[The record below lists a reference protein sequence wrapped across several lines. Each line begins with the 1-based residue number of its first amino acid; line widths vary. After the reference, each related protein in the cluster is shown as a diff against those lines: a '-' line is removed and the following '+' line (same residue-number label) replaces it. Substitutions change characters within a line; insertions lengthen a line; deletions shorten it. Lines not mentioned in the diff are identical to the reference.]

1 MRIDY
6 AAREPGAASKAHFAA
21 CGFGG
26 TTFERDRLDLVAVE
40 TDEGALGEARLLYLK
55 RFWLSEAER
64 EGVAPPA
71 PEVPQIPAAAA
82 YALQQLVNAL
92 ALAAV
97 YALLATA
104 YSLIYGLVGR
114 INLAF
119 GEIAV
124 LGAYGAIGG
133 VAAAVALGDR
143 RCDRRPCAGLR
154 ARGGDLGRLERAGR
168 PRRGRAAA
176 RAPPARPADPDR
188 DRRGRAFRAGVPA
201 HHPRRARALDA
212 AGVQSA
218 DRACARAGFHRDRDA
233 DADRGGAARPCGA
246 GGVLSLL
253 GRTRFGR
260 AWRAFADDPGTAAL
274 FGVDGRRLLASTF
287 LLAGLLAGLSGW
299 IVAAYYGNV
308 SFSMGAMLGLKALV
322 AAVVG
327 GIGSVPG
334 AFLGGVCV
342 ALIEAMWSAYFDI
355 TARDIV
361 VFSLLIVVF
370 VLRPGGLLG
379 FAGPEAAG
387 CVSTRRSKRSRIER
401 SELTRLHHLDPHRKS
416 GRSRDIDLAAS
427 RLNLLMRRRRRSFR
441 RGWVS
446 TEALR
451 GRRLQVRAHRATTSR
466 IAMIISARA
475 FMFAAFAREGSIAVP
490 HAVEALLLSHRD

>member
-1 MRIDY
+1 MRLLRLAVLLPLLLPGCGRVTDSEQLRLCRLIPPVLHPQGTEIREIRVGPAAVGRSGVRIEY
-6 AAREPGAASKAHFAA
+6 TAREPGAPTKAHFVA

-26 TTFERDRLDLVAVE
+26 TTFERERLDLVAAQ
-40 TDEGALGEARLLYLK
+40 TDEGILGEARLLYLK

-64 EGVAPPA
+64 EAAPP
-71 PEVPQIPAAAA
+71 PPDRLPQLSATAA
-82 YALQQLVNAL
+82 YALQQLVNAT

-133 VAAAVALGDR
+133 VAAAVALGIGDAI
-143 RCDRRPCAGLR
+143 AGL
-154 ARGGDLGRLERAGR
+154 ALAFGL
-168 PRRGRAAA
+168 AAA
-176 RAPPARPADPDR
+176 ISAGWSVLIGRVVIEPLHARHRLGQPILIATAAVALSVQEFLRISQGARERWTPPTFNQPIAL
-188 DRRGRAFRAGVPA
+188 
-201 HHPRRARALDA
+201 ARAQDFVVTVTPMQIVVACLGLA
-212 AGVQSA
+212 A
-218 DRACARAGFHRDRDA
+218 
-233 DADRGGAARPCGA
+233 A
-246 GGVLSLL
+246 GGVLVLL

-260 AWRAFADDPGTAAL
+260 AWRAFADDPGMAAL
-274 FGVDGRRLLASTF
+274 FGVDGQRLLGATF

-299 IVAAYYGNV
+299 IVAAYYGNI

-342 ALIEAMWSAYFDI
+342 ALIEAMWSAYFEI

-379 FAGPEAAG
+379 FAGTKP
-387 CVSTRRSKRSRIER
+387 
-401 SELTRLHHLDPHRKS
+401 
-416 GRSRDIDLAAS
+416 RD
-427 RLNLLMRRRRRSFR
+427 
-441 RGWVS
+441 V
-446 TEALR
+446 
-451 GRRLQVRAHRATTSR
+451 
-466 IAMIISARA
+466 
-475 FMFAAFAREGSIAVP
+475 
-490 HAVEALLLSHRD
+490 

>member
-1 MRIDY
+1 MRWPRFAVLLLPLCVTGCGRATDNEQLRLCRQVPAVLHPDGTAIRELRVAPAPLGRSGVRIDY
-6 AAREPGAASKAHFAA
+6 AAREQGAPSRAHFVV

-40 TDEGALGEARLLYLK
+40 TAEGLAGEARLLYLK
-55 RFWLSEAER
+55 RFLAEAER
-64 EGVAPPA
+64 EGGEPLSRQGLPRL
-71 PEVPQIPAAAA
+71 PAAAA
-82 YALQQLVNAL
+82 YALQQLVNAI

-133 VAAAVALGDR
+133 VAAAVALGVGDAI
-143 RCDRRPCAGLR
+143 AGL
-154 ARGGDLGRLERAGR
+154 ALAFVL
-168 PRRGRAAA
+168 AAA
-176 RAPPARPADPDR
+176 ISAGWSLLIGHVVVAPLHARHRQGQPILIATAAVALSVQEFLRISQGARERWTPPVFNQPI
-188 DRRGRAFRAGVPA
+188 AL
-201 HHPRRARALDA
+201 ARAEDFIVTVTPMQIVVAILGLA
-212 AGVQSA
+212 A
-218 DRACARAGFHRDRDA
+218 AC
-233 DADRGGAARPCGA
+233 
-246 GGVLSLL
+246 GVLLLL

-274 FGVDGRRLLASTF
+274 FGVDGKRLLGHTF
-287 LLAGLLAGLSGW
+287 LLAGLLAGLTGW
-299 IVAAYYGNV
+299 IVAAYYGNI

-322 AAVVG
+322 AAVIG

-334 AFLGGVCV
+334 AFLGGVAV
-342 ALIEAMWSAYFDI
+342 ALIEAVWSAYFDI

-379 FAGPEAAG
+379 FAGPKA
-387 CVSTRRSKRSRIER
+387 
-401 SELTRLHHLDPHRKS
+401 
-416 GRSRDIDLAAS
+416 RD
-427 RLNLLMRRRRRSFR
+427 
-441 RGWVS
+441 V
-446 TEALR
+446 
-451 GRRLQVRAHRATTSR
+451 
-466 IAMIISARA
+466 
-475 FMFAAFAREGSIAVP
+475 
-490 HAVEALLLSHRD
+490 

>member
-1 MRIDY
+1 MGWFRLSILLITLLAAGCGRVTDSEQLRLCRLILPVLHAEGTAIEEIRVAPRGRSGLRIDY
-6 AAREPGAASKAHFAA
+6 AAREPGTVRRSHFVA

-26 TTFERDRLDLVAVE
+26 ATFERDRLDLVAVE
-40 TDEGALGEARLLYLK
+40 TDGGTAGEARLLFLK
-55 RFWLSEAER
+55 RYLAEAGHE
-64 EGVAPPA
+64 VAPL
-71 PEVPQIPAAAA
+71 PEALPQLPAAMA
-82 YALQQLVNAL
+82 YALQQLINAL

-133 VAAAVALGDR
+133 VTAAVTFGIGDPIGSLALALAIAAALAGGWSMLVGRTVVEPLHARHRLGQPILIATAAVALSVQEF
-143 RCDRRPCAGLR
+143 LR
-154 ARGGDLGRLERAGR
+154 ISQGARERWA
-168 PRRGRAAA
+168 PPTFNQPIALA
-176 RAPPARPADPDR
+176 RAQDFIVTVTPMQIVVACL
-188 DRRGRAFRAGVPA
+188 GF
-201 HHPRRARALDA
+201 A
-212 AGVQSA
+212 A
-218 DRACARAGFHRDRDA
+218 
-233 DADRGGAARPCGA
+233 A
-246 GGVLSLL
+246 GGVLILL

-342 ALIEAMWSAYFDI
+342 ALIEAMWSAYFEI

-379 FAGPEAAG
+379 FAGAR
-387 CVSTRRSKRSRIER
+387 V
-401 SELTRLHHLDPHRKS
+401 
-416 GRSRDIDLAAS
+416 RD
-427 RLNLLMRRRRRSFR
+427 
-441 RGWVS
+441 V
-446 TEALR
+446 
-451 GRRLQVRAHRATTSR
+451 
-466 IAMIISARA
+466 
-475 FMFAAFAREGSIAVP
+475 
-490 HAVEALLLSHRD
+490 

>member
-1 MRIDY
+1 MRRQKVGRKGAGERRDVAGRFAYRHAMRLLRFVLLLPLVLAGCGRVTDSEQLRLCRLILPVLHPEGTEIREIRVEPATVGRAGVRIDY
-6 AAREPGAASKAHFAA
+6 AARQPGTASKAHFAA

-26 TTFERDRLDLVAVE
+26 TTFERDRLDLMAVE

-55 RFWLSEAER
+55 RFWLREAER
-64 EGVAPPA
+64 EGVTPPPPQRLPQLSAP
-71 PEVPQIPAAAA
+71 VA
-82 YALQQLVNAL
+82 YALQQLVNAT

-133 VAAAVALGDR
+133 VAAAIALGIGDAITGLAIAFVLAAAISAAWSALVGRMVIAPLHARHRLGQPILIATAAVALSVQEF
-143 RCDRRPCAGLR
+143 LR
-154 ARGGDLGRLERAGR
+154 ISQGARERWTPPTFNQPIAL
-168 PRRGRAAA
+168 A
-176 RAPPARPADPDR
+176 RAQDFIVTVTPMQIVVACL
-188 DRRGRAFRAGVPA
+188 G
-201 HHPRRARALDA
+201 LA
-212 AGVQSA
+212 A
-218 DRACARAGFHRDRDA
+218 
-233 DADRGGAARPCGA
+233 A
-246 GGVLSLL
+246 GGVLILL

-260 AWRAFADDPGTAAL
+260 AWRAFADDPGAAAL
-274 FGVDGRRLLASTF
+274 LGVDGRRLLAATF

-299 IVAAYYGNV
+299 IVAAYYGNI

-334 AFLGGVCV
+334 AFLGGICV
-342 ALIEAMWSAYFDI
+342 ALIEAMWSAYFEI

-379 FAGPEAAG
+379 FAGP
-387 CVSTRRSKRSRIER
+387 K
-401 SELTRLHHLDPHRKS
+401 P
-416 GRSRDIDLAAS
+416 RD
-427 RLNLLMRRRRRSFR
+427 
-441 RGWVS
+441 V
-446 TEALR
+446 
-451 GRRLQVRAHRATTSR
+451 
-466 IAMIISARA
+466 
-475 FMFAAFAREGSIAVP
+475 
-490 HAVEALLLSHRD
+490 

>member
-1 MRIDY
+1 MRLLLLLLLLLLLPLAACGRVTDSEQLRLCRLILPVLHAEGAEIREIRVGPASVGRSGVRIDY
-6 AAREPGAASKAHFAA
+6 AAREPGTASKPHFAA

-26 TTFERDRLDLVAVE
+26 TTFERDRLDLIAVE

-64 EGVAPPA
+64 EGTTPPA
-71 PEVPQIPAAAA
+71 PDRLPQLSVTAA
-82 YALQQLVNAL
+82 YALQQFVNAT

-133 VAAAVALGDR
+133 VAAAIALGIGDAITGLAIAFVLAAAISAGWSVLVGRLVIAPLHARHRLGQPILIATAAVALSVQEF
-143 RCDRRPCAGLR
+143 LR
-154 ARGGDLGRLERAGR
+154 ISQGARERWTPPTFNQPIAL
-168 PRRGRAAA
+168 A
-176 RAPPARPADPDR
+176 RAQDFIVTVTPMQI
-188 DRRGRAFRAGVPA
+188 V
-201 HHPRRARALDA
+201 
-212 AGVQSA
+212 V
-218 DRACARAGFHRDRDA
+218 ACLGLVA
-233 DADRGGAARPCGA
+233 A
-246 GGVLSLL
+246 GGVLLLL

-274 FGVDGRRLLASTF
+274 FGVDGRQLLASTF

-299 IVAAYYGNV
+299 IVAAYYGNI

-334 AFLGGVCV
+334 AFLGGICV
-342 ALIEAMWSAYFDI
+342 ALIEAMWSAYFEI

-379 FAGPEAAG
+379 FAGP
-387 CVSTRRSKRSRIER
+387 K
-401 SELTRLHHLDPHRKS
+401 P
-416 GRSRDIDLAAS
+416 RD
-427 RLNLLMRRRRRSFR
+427 
-441 RGWVS
+441 V
-446 TEALR
+446 
-451 GRRLQVRAHRATTSR
+451 
-466 IAMIISARA
+466 
-475 FMFAAFAREGSIAVP
+475 
-490 HAVEALLLSHRD
+490 